1 MPHIIFVQH
10 NGTKVDVDAEPGNS
24 VMQIAIANDID
35 GIVGECGGNAVCA
48 TCHVYV
54 TEGPLERL
62 SVISETEDEMLECA
76 AAERNGSSR
85 LSCQIRV
92 SDAIEGLVVT
102 IPETQ
107 VWH

>member
-10 NGTKVDVDAEPGNS
+10 DGTKVDVDAEPGNS
-24 VMQIAIANDID
+24 VMQVAMANDVD
-35 GIVGECGGNAVCA
+35 GIVAECGGNAVCA

-54 TEGPLERL
+54 TEGPLESL
-62 SVISETEDEMLECA
+62 SPISETEDEMLDCV

-85 LSCQIRV
+85 LSCQIPV
-92 SDAIEGLVVT
+92 SDAIDGLVVA

>member
-10 NGTKVDVDAEPGNS
+10 DGTKVDVDTEPGDS
-24 VMQIAIANDID
+24 VMQVAVANDIV

-62 SVISETEDEMLECA
+62 TSISETEDEMLECA
-76 AAERNGSSR
+76 AAERNDSSR

-92 SDAIEGLVVT
+92 SDAIDGLVVT